1 MSFSANPSPRN
12 AHAPATSPLPADRR
26 DSVFTVVRLT
36 QSYVSGSSLSGSLT
50 FENTSLADMGI
61 TPGIGIMTATFG
73 SGDTLTVNAVPEPSS
88 LALAGL
94 GIVVAGWG
102 LARRGLRQA

>member
-12 AHAPATSPLPADRR
+12 APATPPLPADRR

>member
-1 MSFSANPSPRN
+1 
-12 AHAPATSPLPADRR
+12 
-26 DSVFTVVRLT
+26 
-36 QSYVSGSSLSGSLT
+36 
-50 FENTSLADMGI
+50 MGI
-61 TPGIGIMTATFG
+61 TPGTGIMTATFG